1 VKLYMSGN
9 SGNAYKV
16 RLLLE
21 LLKVPYE
28 KVMLDTAKREHKQ
41 PEFLR
46 INPRGEVPAI
56 EDGGKSYWDSTACLV
71 YIGRKHGGDLWAP
84 ADPASLAEIAQWLAL
99 AQNEIR
105 YGLQFARGL
114 LLKIRS
120 WGKLEELQ
128 AHGLAGLKV
137 IEQRLSGNDWLAL
150 DRPTIADIACYPYV
164 QTAPQAG
171 IPLEDFPNITRWI
184 QRIEAL
190 PGWVGR

>member
-1 VKLYMSGN
+1 MKLYMSRN

-28 KVMLDTAKREHKQ
+28 TVSLDTAKREHKQ
-41 PEFLR
+41 PDFLK

-56 EDGGKSYWDSTACLV
+56 EDEGKAYWDSTACLV
-71 YIGRKHGGDLWAP
+71 YIGRKYGGEKWLP
-84 ADPASLAEIAQWLAL
+84 ADAASLGEIAQWLAL

-105 YGLQFARGL
+105 YGLQFARGM

-128 AHGLAGLKV
+128 EHSRAGLKV
-137 IEQRLSGNDWLAL
+137 IEQRLSGHEWLAL
-150 DRPTIADIACYPYV
+150 DHPTIADIACYPYV

-171 IPLEDFPNITRWI
+171 IPLEAFPHIGPWI